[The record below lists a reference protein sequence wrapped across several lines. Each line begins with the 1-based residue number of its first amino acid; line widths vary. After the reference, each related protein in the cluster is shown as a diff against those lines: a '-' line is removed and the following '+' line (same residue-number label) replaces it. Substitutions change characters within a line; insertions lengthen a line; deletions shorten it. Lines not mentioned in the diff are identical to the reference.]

1 MKHAY
6 KFLLREQV
14 GFAAVLW
21 RLRQCVSCLICYGV
35 LAWAVATTFT
45 VVLLLVKKWLKKRCG
60 NLLKDDDDSTTNHNI
75 DPSTLTTND
84 PTTPNTN
91 EPSTPT
97 TITIEPTTP
106 TLIYD
111 DDDDDD
117 DDWRGMHPLTRSSH
131 PPSPQKNE
139 SRIPLITPMSQMST
153 TTTSDDDDDD
163 DDDDDV
169 AGRTRSKRQL
179 KF

>member
-1 MKHAY
+1 M
-6 KFLLREQV
+6 
-14 GFAAVLW
+14 
-21 RLRQCVSCLICYGV
+21 
-35 LAWAVATTFT
+35 
-45 VVLLLVKKWLKKRCG
+45 
-60 NLLKDDDDSTTNHNI
+60 KDDDDSTTNHYI
-75 DPSTLTTND
+75 D

-111 DDDDDD
+111 DDDDL
-117 DDWRGMHPLTRSSH
+117 RGMHPLTRSSH

-139 SRIPLITPMSQMST
+139 SRIPLLTPMSQMPA

-163 DDDDDV
+163 DDD
-169 AGRTRSKRQL
+169 AGRNRSKRQL